1 MDPLPSGIWNEN
13 KMSFEIE
20 YLQPILPG
28 GYEEV
33 EVKGLFYGLIGV
45 KKPFNVIIAALF
57 CVRYKRYWN
66 AFIRLEKIKSVVIN
80 KLVLQ

>member
-1 MDPLPSGIWNEN
+1 
-13 KMSFEIE
+13 MSFEIE

-28 GYEEV
+28 GYNKV
-33 EVKGLFYGLIGV
+33 EVKDLFYGLIGV

-57 CVRYKRYWN
+57 CVRYKRYCD
-66 AFIRLEKIKSVVIN
+66 ASIRLKNNKISVVIN